1 MKLFEQQIAQLNLKN
16 QDYRKLVL
24 GLLDFLL
31 KNDLD
36 SGDLTGQ
43 LLKNPKRKVRA
54 KVVAKSAGILAGAAE
69 LKLFWESKGI
79 NILKAKKDGSKIK
92 KGDLIFEI
100 AGLAEKILAVE
111 RVGLNLLGRMSG
123 VATAAEKLAR
133 KIGKHKFAATRKTPF
148 GLLDSRAVVIGG
160 GLPHRL
166 NLADQILV
174 KENHRAVDPNCWQN
188 ISTDP
193 RFREDRHFE
202 IEADSPKLAT
212 RIATHFAKNKNLI
225 LMLDNFSVAK
235 FRETAK
241 KIRQINPKIILEA
254 SGGIDE
260 NSAGKYLKAGAD
272 FVSLGKLTNSVE
284 VVDFSLKIL

>member
-16 QDYRKLVL
+16 QDYRKFVL

-31 KNDLD
+31 KNDLG
-36 SGDLTGQ
+36 SGDLTSQ
-43 LLKNPKRKVRA
+43 LLKNPKRNVRA

-79 NILKAKKDGSKIK
+79 KILKTKKDGSKIK

-100 AGLAEKILAVE
+100 AGPAEKILAAE

-133 KIGKHKFAATRKTPF
+133 KVGKCKFAATRKTPF
-148 GLLDSRAVVIGG
+148 GLLDSQAVVIGG

-174 KENHRAVDPNCWQN
+174 KENHRAVDPNCWKN
-188 ISTDP
+188 ISTKKI
-193 RFREDRHFE
+193 FE
-202 IEADSPKLAT
+202 IEADSPKLAIE
-212 RIATHFAKNKNLI
+212 IATHFAKNKNLI

-241 KIRQINPKIILEA
+241 EIHQINPKIILEA
-254 SGGIDE
+254 SGGIDK
-260 NSAGKYLKAGAD
+260 NSAAKYLKAGAD

-284 VVDFSLKIL
+284 VVDFSLKIF